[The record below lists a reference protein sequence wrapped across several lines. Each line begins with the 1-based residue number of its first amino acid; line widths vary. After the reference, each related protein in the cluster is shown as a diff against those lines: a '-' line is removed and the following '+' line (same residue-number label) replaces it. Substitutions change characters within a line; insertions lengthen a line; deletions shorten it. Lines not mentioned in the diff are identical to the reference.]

1 MPKKKVLKTNEDINQ
16 TYEIIAGFNIPDGDG
31 EKRFGKGS
39 ERSPK
44 FVQPKDFE
52 PDVWEALVKGGA
64 VKLIE
69 DDTQPSE
76 DDAVIFEK
84 NG

>member
-1 MPKKKVLKTNEDINQ
+1 MPKKKVLTDKEINQ
-16 TYEIIAGFNIPDGDG
+16 TYEIIAGFNIADGEG
-31 EKRFGKGS
+31 EKRFEKGS

-52 PDVWEALVKGGA
+52 PEVWKALVAGGA
-64 VKLIE
+64 VKLVE